1 MPKRRRPRHSSNST
15 DESISPPSSQS
26 PSRIRRSASD
36 GALQARSN
44 SEHLQHTDTPSRPT
58 RRQPVENFGPPRSDS
73 QMTRLD
79 SEREQS
85 RLELVHYLN
94 GHIFRLSRASPSPQE
109 LQRLLASHGLAT
121 PQNTAL
127 QELRR
132 ARLRQIRGHRPHRGQ
147 RTRDFAANIL
157 TIDNDARIV
166 AEH

>member
-15 DESISPPSSQS
+15 DESTSPPSSQS
-26 PSRIRRSASD
+26 SLRIRRSASE
-36 GALQARSN
+36 GALQDISN
-44 SEHLQHTDTPSRPT
+44 SQHLHDVDTPSRPT
-58 RRQPVENFGPPRSDS
+58 RRQPVENLGPPRSDH

-79 SEREQS
+79 MERGRL
-85 RLELVHYLN
+85 RLELIHHLN
-94 GHIFRLSRASPSPQE
+94 GNIFGLSRDSPSPQE

-127 QELRR
+127 RELRR
-132 ARLRQIRGHRPHRGQ
+132 ARLRQLRGHRGHRGQ

-157 TIDNDARIV
+157 TINNDARIV